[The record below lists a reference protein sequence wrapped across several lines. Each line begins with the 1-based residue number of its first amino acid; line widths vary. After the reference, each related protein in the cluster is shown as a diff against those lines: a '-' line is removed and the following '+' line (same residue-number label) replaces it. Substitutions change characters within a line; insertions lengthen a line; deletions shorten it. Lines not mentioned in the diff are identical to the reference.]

1 MKSGIE
7 VEIFGGGRRSEVL
20 READFCIC
28 QMVKLRGRMLYL
40 SYREGEKEVEER
52 SFLFLGVY
60 NPISGLGCSVRMKL
74 SVLIDSQLIGQTN
87 SYSI

>member
-1 MKSGIE
+1 M
-7 VEIFGGGRRSEVL
+7 GGGRRSEVL
-20 READFCIC
+20 READFFIC

-52 SFLFLGVY
+52 SFLFSGVY

-74 SVLIDSQLIGQTN
+74 SVLIDSQFIGQTN